1 VPLDGDTVPA
11 GVLNLFEKLPVYI
24 PERGAQT
31 PVIWSEH
38 MPMNDRTTNLLSRSG
53 PALAVIG
60 LHVLIIY
67 GLVVSMGIVEVSKFA
82 APIQAVFIDEPMS
95 EPQEEI
101 KPVKPEIEDLALAE
115 EPMPELQ
122 IEEVV
127 APPTEVASV
136 PSANAIAAAPMQSGG
151 AAQQLKTTNRVEPA
165 YPPTSRRLGEE
176 GTVRLRVLV
185 DENGRP
191 RDVNVV
197 NSSGFERLDRAA
209 IDAVKRWRFVAA
221 TDGSKSI
228 TAWTQV
234 AITFQLKNTQ

>member
-1 VPLDGDTVPA
+1 
-11 GVLNLFEKLPVYI
+11 
-24 PERGAQT
+24 
-31 PVIWSEH
+31 
-38 MPMNDRTTNLLSRSG
+38 MNDRNTSLLSRSG

-95 EPQEEI
+95 EPEEEI
-101 KPVKPEIEDLALAE
+101 EPVKPEIEEMAVDTPA
-115 EPMPELQ
+115 PELEIAE
-122 IEEVV
+122 IEAPVTDV
-127 APPTEVASV
+127 API
-136 PSANAIAAAPMQSGG
+136 PSENAIAAAPMTGAPGG

-165 YPPTSRRLGEE
+165 YPATSRRLGEE

-185 DENGRP
+185 DESGRP
-191 RDVNVV
+191 SDVNVL

-209 IDAVKRWRFVAA
+209 IDAVKRWRFEPA
-221 TDGSKSI
+221 TDGRNAI

-234 AITFQLKNTQ
+234 AITFKLQNGQ